1 MSTGGLELIVRPF
14 LPRDVRPIP
23 VPQANAKNSGPVSL
37 TLGAKGGAVVFKY
50 KQFLSASFTSTP
62 SYVETT
68 RETVTKR
75 ITNPQDDEQY
85 VDVEVL
91 KKVSFKDKNAKDP
104 NIIPFEYHPLG
115 V

>member
-1 MSTGGLELIVRPF
+1 MTGLELIIRPF

-23 VPQANAKNSGPVSL
+23 VPIAGAKATGPVSL
-37 TLGAKGGAVVFKY
+37 SFGGRGGAVVFKY
-50 KQFLSASFTSTP
+50 SQFLTDSFTAQIE
-62 SYVETT
+62 YVEKS

-75 ITNPQDDEQY
+75 ITNPQDQNQY

-91 KKVSFKDKNAKDP
+91 KKVSFTDKNDP
-104 NIIPFEYHPLG
+104 KQIVYPFEYHPLG

>member
-1 MSTGGLELIVRPF
+1 MTGLELIVRPF

-23 VPQANAKNSGPVSL
+23 VPVANAKATGPVSL
-37 TLGAKGGAVVFKY
+37 TFGGKGGAVVFKFS
-50 KQFLSASFTSTP
+50 QFQSVGFTTQVN
-62 SYVETT
+62 YVETS

-75 ITNPQDDEQY
+75 ITNPTDPDQY

-91 KKVSFKDKNAKDP
+91 KKVRFKDKNSSDP
-104 NIIPFEYHPLG
+104 KEIPFEYHPLG